1 MQRDCYRLKLV
12 SSTDA
17 QCLIFFWRW
26 TGCFGRRYLI
36 HQASFLMSISNFCV
50 KFQCPHLLCLPM
62 KFHSLSLVY
71 FLVDYWIMHFSFL
84 CANRTYF
91 MFNHFNS
98 IINSLE
104 LGLLFNL
111 QYWLKGPL
119 KIPGSFHRMPGKQ
132 QQEQQLIAAMGVSR
146 LKVSMKRSF
155 VHCWSRLLFSP
166 SYYFIG
172 MGTGDVCII
181 G

>member
-1 MQRDCYRLKLV
+1 MVHAKGLLSLEIGQQHRCTMFDIFLEMDRVLRPEVFNSPGFIFNVCIKFLCEIPM
-12 SSTDA
+12 SSSALFTYE
-17 QCLIFFWRW
+17 I
-26 TGCFGRRYLI
+26 
-36 HQASFLMSISNFCV
+36 
-50 KFQCPHLLCLPM
+50 P
-62 KFHSLSLVY
+62 LSLVY

-91 MFNHFNS
+91 LFNHFYF

-104 LGLLFNL
+104 LGFPFNL

-119 KIPGSFHRMPGKQ
+119 KIPGSFNRMPGKQ

-146 LKVSMKRSF
+146 LKVSTKRSF
-155 VHCWSRLLFSP
+155 VHCWSRLLFSL

-172 MGTGDVCII
+172 MGTGEMFT
-181 G
+181 